1 MSAVKAARKKMPKGN
16 FLLFFSFVAISL
28 CLLLVVSAIRAER
41 MNRINKYE
49 LYSGNQR
56 SFTVSGGEG
65 VEQWEQIVPELAS
78 DYDSFS
84 LYLPVRD
91 SEYSVRGICHQGG
104 NGDIPVIWGQ
114 YFDFETSWTD
124 EPKIVLGSHFTNDI
138 VSRDGKRYY
147 TFGEQEF
154 EVIGII
160 GMEEESRVNYMM
172 LLDFKSVVRMIG
184 LENDYI
190 LDAGADDIQKISQDL
205 YDNIPFPSQ
214 VRIKLTKDRET
225 TFRERF
231 FSANVIM
238 DTMYVMILLSFSLST
253 VLVTLIWFRFRRSL
267 FLVWKLCG
275 YRKAWQRMEI
285 GKQLYLITGI
295 GVGTGLLLLGAI
307 SRRLDEIRIVP
318 VDVGKAFAVT
328 VGLGTAILLLCFLL
342 DGRKSKK

>member
-1 MSAVKAARKKMPKGN
+1 MKMARKKMPRGN
-16 FLLFFSFVAISL
+16 FLLFFSIMAISL

-41 MNRINKYE
+41 MNRVNKYE

-56 SFTVSGGEG
+56 GFSVRGGEG
-65 VEQWEQIVPELAS
+65 VEQWEQVVPELAS
-78 DYDSFS
+78 NYDSFS
-84 LYLPVRD
+84 LYLPVKD

-104 NGDIPVIWGQ
+104 SGDIPVIWGQ

-124 EPKIVLGSHFTNDI
+124 EPKIVLGSHFTDDI
-138 VSRDGKRYY
+138 VRRDGKRYY

-172 LLDFKSVVRMIG
+172 LLDFKSVVRMTG

-205 YDNIPFPSQ
+205 YDKIPFPSQ
-214 VRIKLTKDRET
+214 VGIKLGKDRKET
-225 TFRERF
+225 LRERF

-275 YRKAWQRMEI
+275 YRKAWQRLEI
-285 GKQLYLITGI
+285 GKRFYRITGI
-295 GVGTGLLLLGAI
+295 GFGTGLLLICAI

-318 VDVGKAFAVT
+318 IDVGKAFVIT
-328 VGLGTAILLLCFLL
+328 VGLGTAILMFCFLL
-342 DGRKSKK
+342 NGRTSKK